1 MGKYQDDYKR
11 GAWTPEVRIGPCYYQ
26 NCASHAAN
34 LSFYFVSEKNRY
46 ILKHSLTK
54 IHVKFSLQEDELL
67 KKLIREYGAKNWSVI
82 ASGIKGRSGKSCRL
96 RWCNQLNP
104 EVKRTQFSQ
113 WEDAVIVAAHKE
125 NGNKWAIIAKLLP
138 GRTDNAVKNHWNSTL
153 RRKFGTHLME
163 NKYIRVNYSLEWLL
177 ANQPDEEEEEEEP
190 VHVPPPKRSVR
201 ISGECIPAD
210 SGMDD
215 EDEGWQEAQVG
226 SKRTRD
232 ENVAPE
238 LPPGVPKVPVG
249 EAIRMLDA
257 LPQHT
262 QTVLMEA
269 ALLAAPAFKRQKKA
283 DESMDFQ
290 ATEATLA
297 PIALAAEDQLLFVQ
311 RPGSANGCL
320 PPIAP
325 LIHHPLPT
333 PVRPI
338 PTGNLGS
345 LGPGCTPLP
354 LRHLPTNLDQMGEA
368 GGVVDMLDKMAAAI
382 EQE

>member
-11 GAWTPEVRIGPCYYQ
+11 GAWTPE
-26 NCASHAAN
+26 
-34 LSFYFVSEKNRY
+34 
-46 ILKHSLTK
+46 
-54 IHVKFSLQEDELL
+54 EDELL

-82 ASGIKGRSGKSCRL
+82 AGGIKGRSGKSCRL

-104 EVKRTQFSQ
+104 EVKRTSFSQ

-153 RRKFGTHLME
+153 RRKFGAQQME
-163 NKYIRVNYSLEWLL
+163 NKYIRPNYSLEWLL
-177 ANQPDEEEEEEEP
+177 ANQPDEEDEEYEP
-190 VHVPPPKRSVR
+190 VVHIPPPKRSVR

-215 EDEGWQEAQVG
+215 EEEEEAWQEPQVG
-226 SKRTRD
+226 VKRTRD
-232 ENVAPE
+232 ENVGPE
-238 LPPGVPKVPVG
+238 LPPGIPKVPVG

-283 DESMDFQ
+283 EDCRDLQ
-290 ATEATLA
+290 AAA
-297 PIALAAEDQLLFVQ
+297 GPPAHIALAAEDQLLFVQ
-311 RPGSANGCL
+311 RPSSANGCL

-354 LRHLPTNLDQMGEA
+354 LRHLPTNLDQVGEP

-382 EQE
+382 EQDGFFGETPAGKSHGGDTPIVMLP